1 MRLRIAR
8 AARLPLAGLLTIALI
23 GCRHTG
29 PEADGQGTTSGRAA
43 DTNALG
49 RPVDAGPAGASA
61 STSGAGETANAD
73 ARAAAY

>member
-1 MRLRIAR
+1 MRL
-8 AARLPLAGLLTIALI
+8 LLAGLLAPPA

-61 STSGAGETANAD
+61 ATPGTGDPANAD
-73 ARAAAY
+73 ARAATD